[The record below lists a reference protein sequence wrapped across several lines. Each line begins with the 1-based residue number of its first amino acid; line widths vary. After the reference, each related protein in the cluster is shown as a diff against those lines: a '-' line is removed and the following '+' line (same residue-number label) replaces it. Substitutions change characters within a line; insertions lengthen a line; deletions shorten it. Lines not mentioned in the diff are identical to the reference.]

1 MLHSVSRQ
9 RLLAMKTRSRKR
21 KKRGESLSENV
32 QIRRVD
38 LNLFRVF
45 DVVMQQRSV
54 SRAAKALSV
63 TPSAISHSLSRLR
76 DAIDDELF
84 VLGVSGMQPTP
95 RAVELASDIRK
106 GLQNFHSAL
115 MTKPFVPARA
125 IRTFRI
131 AASDYVS
138 TLVLPRLIQRLA
150 ETAPNIDLRI
160 FPLSRLDA
168 VHQLEGD
175 RLDLLIGWF
184 GGLPDTVHRSSL
196 YKEQE
201 AMVVR
206 AGHPLTKARITK
218 QRLFQFPH
226 VVVEMTGTEE
236 NEQDGFMD
244 DEGVLRRVWIERAL
258 LEFQDKN
265 LSLAGR
271 AAVCVPYFAAVI
283 PILEMTDMVATLPRR
298 LAFRLAQRDS
308 IVLLKLPYKPITVEV
323 EMVWHER
330 VVRDPGF
337 RWIREVL
344 ASSAAEFAACDGSTL
359 AGIHL
364 TRDS

>member
-1 MLHSVSRQ
+1 
-9 RLLAMKTRSRKR
+9 
-21 KKRGESLSENV
+21 
-32 QIRRVD
+32 
-38 LNLFRVF
+38 
-45 DVVMQQRSV
+45 
-54 SRAAKALSV
+54 
-63 TPSAISHSLSRLR
+63 
-76 DAIDDELF
+76 
-84 VLGVSGMQPTP
+84 
-95 RAVELASDIRK
+95 
-106 GLQNFHSAL
+106 
-115 MTKPFVPARA
+115 
-125 IRTFRI
+125 
-131 AASDYVS
+131 
-138 TLVLPRLIQRLA
+138 
-150 ETAPNIDLRI
+150 
-160 FPLSRLDA
+160 
-168 VHQLEGD
+168 
-175 RLDLLIGWF
+175 
-184 GGLPDTVHRSSL
+184 
-196 YKEQE
+196 
-201 AMVVR
+201 
-206 AGHPLTKARITK
+206 
-218 QRLFQFPH
+218 
-226 VVVEMTGTEE
+226 MTGTEE

-359 AGIHL
+359 ADIHL